1 MPHDTGTVTE
11 VGAGN
16 IQFYIPV
23 DVSRS
28 DVCPFDPH
36 DEFLVQTIAGVGLLL
51 TPADPTPTLADLVDG
66 LDIHDPPDAALAD
79 QPIHEL
85 IDSS

>member
-16 IQFYIPV
+16 IQFYIPA

-28 DVCPFDPH
+28 DACPFDPH
-36 DEFLVQTIAGVGLLL
+36 DEFSVRTIAGVGLLL
-51 TPADPTPTLADLVDG
+51 TPVELTPTIADLVDG
-66 LDIHDPPDAALAD
+66 LDIQQTLDAPLAN
-79 QPIHEL
+79 QPLHPEVS
-85 IDSS
+85 D